1 MLVNKLELL
10 KSVNVGSYVAENEPN
25 LSDYFVETNLWK
37 KLITDKVDIV
47 RGPKGSGK
55 SALLTELRS
64 SNSLD
69 ENVQIVDAEEIKNES
84 VFQKIFSSRAA
95 ANISAHELQFLWR
108 IYFCQLIGRVI
119 LGKNNDY
126 RMLGESTKKFIDCL
140 FKEGL
145 LSENLVTHTG
155 LLRIFKTG
163 FDYVM
168 KHSKRS
174 VKVNTGTVS
183 GKIVFDVPS
192 EYQQQQGYMYV
203 GDLLQLA
210 DDALREIKLTV
221 WICLDRLD
229 SAFEDVPKLENTVL
243 KSLIKQYLDMRDFKN
258 IRLKIFIRS
267 DIWQRIT
274 VDGFVE
280 ATHIARL
287 EEVKWDTSSI
297 LYLIV
302 SRIST
307 SKIIVEDFGKSILI
321 PKVKRNNILN
331 SEDLQKKLFYY
342 VFPLKVDAQPP
353 FNKNVKKA
361 DAINWIISR
370 TSDATRI
377 INPRNIL
384 YLIDQ
389 AKSIEI
395 DKMERGHH
403 MPVDGLMEGKVIQE
417 GLRETSHYQL
427 EQTLFA
433 EYPKLKPKVELLKN
447 SKAEMKLNVIKKKL
461 RVNSKKGILE
471 IVNALITR
479 GFISQANSSG
489 YYEIPFIYKDVLNV
503 KQGKDPLERKVVMS
517 KNRKKENKRTD
528 DPNQLS
534 LF

>member
-1 MLVNKLELL
+1 M
-10 KSVNVGSYVAENEPN
+10 
-25 LSDYFVETNLWK
+25 
-37 KLITDKVDIV
+37 
-47 RGPKGSGK
+47 
-55 SALLTELRS
+55 
-64 SNSLD
+64 
-69 ENVQIVDAEEIKNES
+69 
-84 VFQKIFSSRAA
+84 
-95 ANISAHELQFLWR
+95 
-108 IYFCQLIGRVI
+108 
-119 LGKNNDY
+119 
-126 RMLGESTKKFIDCL
+126 
-140 FKEGL
+140 
-145 LSENLVTHTG
+145 
-155 LLRIFKTG
+155 
-163 FDYVM
+163 
-168 KHSKRS
+168 
-174 VKVNTGTVS
+174 
-183 GKIVFDVPS
+183 
-192 EYQQQQGYMYV
+192 
-203 GDLLQLA
+203 
-210 DDALREIKLTV
+210 
-221 WICLDRLD
+221 DRLD

-489 YYEIPFIYKDVLNV
+489 YYEIPFIYRDALNV